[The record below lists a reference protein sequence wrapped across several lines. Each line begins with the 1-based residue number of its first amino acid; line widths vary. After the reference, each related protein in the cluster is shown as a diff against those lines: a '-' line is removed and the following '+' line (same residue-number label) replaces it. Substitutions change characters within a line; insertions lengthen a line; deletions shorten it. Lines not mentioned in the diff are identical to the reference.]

1 LTLLFDQQPPTGE
14 LLHHI
19 GDDLVQHRLQR
30 LIGWRWSFDEDWRA
44 VGTAPAN
51 AVQHQAVQMDVQICG
66 RAEVL
71 DQRDRAAV
79 GLGKE

>member
-1 LTLLFDQQPPTGE
+1 L
-14 LLHHI
+14 

-44 VGTAPAN
+44 VGTAPVH
-51 AVQHQAVQMDVQICG
+51 AVQHQAVPMDVQIRG
-66 RAEVL
+66 RAVVL
-71 DQRDRAAV
+71 DSRDCAAV